1 MTAIQIKR
9 IVKKIEA
16 YRIGLLYNKNS
27 YQAICLLEKNR
38 GVVYNPTMYH
48 RGLAQ
53 LASAP
58 RLGRGGRRF
67 ESSIPDQIKSTR

>member
-1 MTAIQIKR
+1 M
-9 IVKKIEA
+9 
-16 YRIGLLYNKNS
+16 
-27 YQAICLLEKNR
+27 R
-38 GVVYNPTMYH
+38 GNL

-67 ESSIPDQIKSTR
+67 ESSIPDHDPLTQTMTQKSFGQGFGEVLRTGLAETPLHGG